1 MKPDSKPSPAD
12 EPVVLAVTGMTCAAC
27 AARIEKKLNRI
38 DGVTATVNYATSK
51 VTLHVDSPL
60 VAVDDLVSTVEAMGY
75 GAVPPAVDAD
85 GRTISTS
92 EIANESHLVDLRR
105 RLAVAAVGAVP
116 VMAVSMIPSLQFDG
130 WQWVSLALAL
140 PVASW
145 SAAPFH
151 RAAWSSLRQRT
162 TTMDTLVSLGVIAAV
177 AWSVWALV
185 FGGAGRIGMK
195 MDMSLWPRSDVE
207 SVIDPT
213 DHSSMDDSSMDHSSI
228 DESSTDDSVT
238 GHSSDT
244 EHSDIY
250 LEVATTLTAFILAGR
265 WFEVRSRVRA
275 GSALRALAELGA
287 REATLWRDGTESR
300 IPIAALGVGETF
312 LVRPGEKI
320 ATDGIVVEGAS
331 AVDASLLTGESVP
344 VEVLPGDRVTGGTLN
359 THGRLV
365 VRATRI
371 GRDTALAR
379 MARLVERAQ
388 EGKAPVQRLA
398 DRVSGVF
405 VPIVI
410 VLAVGTLV
418 SWLVI
423 TGDVERSFEV
433 AVSVLVIACPCALGL
448 ATPVAL
454 LVGTGKAASEG
465 IVIRGAQVLEST
477 RAVDTMVFD
486 KTGTITTGHPRVDR
500 LDVFD
505 ETTLPLVVAA
515 ETASE
520 HPLARAVVNGI
531 RAERPDIVAGSIESF
546 ENRPGRGVVARVDG
560 RTVEIGRSTEV
571 VSGASVIDAVVD
583 GRPAAR
589 FVVRDEP
596 KPEAAEVIAR
606 LRGLGLRTILL
617 SGDSES
623 AVRHVAERV
632 GVDEARSEV
641 SPEEKLTFVEELRR
655 QGRLVAMVGDGVND
669 AAALAA
675 ADLGIAMG
683 TGTDA
688 AMEAGDL
695 TIVSGDLAAV
705 PRALEISRRTLRTI
719 KGNLF
724 WAFAYNVAAL
734 PLAVAGLMNP
744 VLAGLAMALSSV
756 FVVSNSLRLRR

>member
-1 MKPDSKPSPAD
+1 MKPDSKPSPVD

-51 VTLHVDSPL
+51 ATLHVDSPL

-92 EIANESHLVDLRR
+92 EIANDSHLVDLRR

-116 VMAVSMIPSLQFDG
+116 VMAMSMIPSLQFDG

-207 SVIDPT
+207 SVIDAT
-213 DHSSMDDSSMDHSSI
+213 DHSSMDDSSMDHSVAGR
-228 DESSTDDSVT
+228 SSNS
-238 GHSSDT
+238 

-250 LEVATTLTAFILAGR
+250 LEVATTLSAFILAGR

-275 GSALRALAELGA
+275 GSAMRALAELGA

-359 THGRLV
+359 TDGRLV

-379 MARLVERAQ
+379 MTRLVERAQ

-477 RAVDTMVFD
+477 RAVDTMVLD
-486 KTGTITTGHPRVDR
+486 KTGTVTTGHPRVDR

-515 ETASE
+515 ETSSE

-531 RAERPDIVAGSIESF
+531 REAHPGVVAGSIESF

-560 RTVEIGRSTEV
+560 RTVEIGRSTEI

-606 LRGLGLRTILL
+606 LRGLGLRTVLL

-655 QGRLVAMVGDGVND
+655 RGRHVAMVGDGVND